1 MYGGVDS
8 VVEVGSAATA
18 ERRLLQ
24 VQVHDNVDRY
34 NEMVNI
40 KKRKELLPK
49 NH

>member
-34 NEMVNI
+34 DEMVNVW
-40 KKRKELLPK
+40 RCRQCSRGR
-49 NH
+49 